1 MPDRGDRGG
10 TAAVRRFVANRW
22 PLRWSAGALSGTLLI
37 AFTSPLFVRSY
48 VPLRQDPVRGDWT
61 MPPGAAYRWRSEGYA
76 TTHVGPQGMPGRPRM
91 PTPTDRRLRVALWG
105 DSQAEGVCLD
115 DDRKLFAQAERLS
128 RRRAESRDER
138 RDDGLRDD
146 GLRDDG
152 LRDDGLRRGDPG
164 EGIVV
169 LPFPHSGTDAGNW
182 LPQMP
187 RVEPAFAIDAHA
199 ILVVDLPDLLPA
211 AMMSPPVGPPGPVPD
226 QGRTLDPAPGPTA
239 GEDVAG
245 GFRPLAAWLPA
256 FVIQAGRRWLT
267 EADGTTRRRWRF
279 APGPVRQ
286 VTDGGTS
293 ADGVATAKADPF
305 DWPAIMGGIRHHT
318 SLPVIVLYAPPA
330 PLIVDGR
337 LVETAPHEEQWPAM
351 RDAAAAAGVT
361 LVDLREPLRRS
372 AARGVFPHGFHNGQ
386 IGVGHLNH
394 AGTRI
399 VARGLSDASAEVSR
413 VRTRSPRIAP

>member
-1 MPDRGDRGG
+1 MASVPDRCDRGG
-10 TAAVRRFVANRW
+10 TTAVRRFIANRW
-22 PLRWSAGALSGTLLI
+22 LIRWSAGALSGTLLI

-128 RRRAESRDER
+128 RRRAESRD
-138 RDDGLRDD
+138 DGLRGERSGGDD
-146 GLRDDG
+146 LM
-152 LRDDGLRRGDPG
+152 GDPG
-164 EGIVV
+164 DGIVV

-211 AMMSPPVGPPGPVPD
+211 AMLRPPAGPPGPVPD
-226 QGRTLDPAPGPTA
+226 QGRMLDPAQDPTG

-286 VTDGGTS
+286 VTDGGTP
-293 ADGVATAKADPF
+293 ADGVATAKSDPF

-399 VARGLSDASAEVSR
+399 VACGLADASADVLLGRE
-413 VRTRSPRIAP
+413 RSPRIAP

>member
-1 MPDRGDRGG
+1 MPDRSAHSG
-10 TAAVRRFVANRW
+10 TTAVRRLAVNRW
-22 PLRWSAGALSGTLLI
+22 GIRWSAGALLGTLLVAI
-37 AFTSPLFVRSY
+37 TSPLFVRSY
-48 VPLRQDPVRGDWT
+48 VPLRQDPVRGVWT

-76 TTHVGPQGMPGRPRM
+76 TTHVGPHGMPGRPRM
-91 PTPTDRRLRVALWG
+91 PTPNDRRPRVAVWG

-128 RRRAESRDER
+128 RRRAESRNER
-138 RDDGLRDD
+138 
-146 GLRDDG
+146 RDDG

-169 LPFPHSGTDAGNW
+169 LPFPHSGTDAGDW

-187 RVEPAFAIDAHA
+187 RVESAFAIDAHA

-279 APGPVRQ
+279 SPGPVRQ
-286 VTDGGTS
+286 VTDGGTP
-293 ADGVATAKADPF
+293 ADGVATAKGDPF

-337 LVETAPHEEQWPAM
+337 LVESAPHEEQWPAM
-351 RDAAAAAGVT
+351 RDAAADAGVT

-372 AARGVFPHGFHNGQ
+372 AERGVFPYGFHHGQ

-399 VARGLSDASAEVSR
+399 VARGLADASAAISR
-413 VRTRSPRIAP
+413 VRTPSPQIAP